1 MGKSKG
7 RKVVYFKQRQKPARL
22 RTDEDVSRQLDS
34 MTPEELAEG
43 INNLIRAIKRQ
54 GAEISDYDAP
64 ERRLYKVQ
72 KVRGK
77 LYFLASEPEE

>member
-64 ERRLYKVQ
+64 AHRLYKVQ